1 MWRNGKGFIYLEP
14 GEVAALAALARQA
27 VPTGPAT
34 HPRELMLAAVAD
46 ALRDMVDGIGVVVG
60 PAPEVAVRQAAQ
72 AYVLW
77 PTDEHLPPARPTP
90 ARSNRISLA

>member
-34 HPRELMLAAVAD
+34 HPRELMFAALGDVLGD
-46 ALRDMVDGIGVVVG
+46 VIDGPGVVLALA
-60 PAPEVAVRQAAQ
+60 PAFVVRQAAQ
-72 AYVLW
+72 AYVQR
-77 PTDEHLPPARPTP
+77 PDDAHLAPAGPGP
-90 ARSNRISLA
+90 ARSHRIRLA